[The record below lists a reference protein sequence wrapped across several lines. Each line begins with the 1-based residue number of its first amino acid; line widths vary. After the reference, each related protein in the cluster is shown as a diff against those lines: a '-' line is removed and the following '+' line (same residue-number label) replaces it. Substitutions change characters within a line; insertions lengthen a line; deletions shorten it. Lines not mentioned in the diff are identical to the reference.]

1 MSNMKYLEATGLTTE
16 QAKQVKALLKAGRT
30 FLQVEAETG
39 VKYSVVMA
47 IRYGKYFKEL

>member
-1 MSNMKYLEATGLTTE
+1 MSQMRYLEAYGLTTE
-16 QAKQVKALLKAGRT
+16 KVKEVKALLKAGRT

-47 IRYGKYFKEL
+47 IRYGKFFKEV